1 MKDAFCT
8 QEMPTRLMVSAIE
21 KAKPQSL
28 VEKYL
33 WDLNKTS
40 VLLVSVASKSLL
52 LAPPAGVPLVEPIVR
67 AKRG

>member
-8 QEMPTRLMVSAIE
+8 PTLEMPTRLMVSAIE

-40 VLLVSVASKSLL
+40 VTCVSRFKELVIRATCRSLPLLNL
-52 LAPPAGVPLVEPIVR
+52 
-67 AKRG
+67 